1 MLSLMMP
8 GAKRSSTMRKTRRV
22 LPSAERRLRASFPEV
37 WAWYELLL
45 AARGATDVAV
55 GEDYA
60 EERERRSSI
69 RR

>member
-1 MLSLMMP
+1 MMP
-8 GAKRSSTMRKTRRV
+8 GAKRSSAKPSTVRRARRV

-45 AARGATDVAV
+45 AARCGNAV
-55 GEDYA
+55 DTGDDYGQ
-60 EERERRSSI
+60 ERERRTSV

>member
-1 MLSLMMP
+1 
-8 GAKRSSTMRKTRRV
+8 MRRTRRV

-45 AARGATDVAV
+45 AARGGTDVDA
-55 GEDYA
+55 GADYV
-60 EERERRSSI
+60 EERERRSSS